1 MEVIKILGQANPQ
14 TTEEILYIVPANKG
28 CVISQLNIVNR
39 DYYDATINIKIGS
52 AENIEYNPE
61 ITWVEQDMLIYSK
74 CSSQRLKGITLAAG
88 DIVQITS
95 STDFISFSLFGSE
108 FDQNFSYDGDNGNGD
123 YGYGYGEIVG

>member
-1 MEVIKILGQANPQ
+1 MEVIKILGQANPSS
-14 TTEEILYIVPANKG
+14 TTEIIYIVPENKG
-28 CVISQLNIVNR
+28 CVISQLNIVN
-39 DYYDATINIKIGS
+39 S
-52 AENIEYNPE
+52 EFNPE

-108 FDQNFSYDGDNGNGD
+108 FDQNFSYTGDGGGGD
-123 YGYGYGEIVG
+123 YGYGY

>member
-1 MEVIKILGQANPQ
+1 MEVIKILGQAAPAIP
-14 TTEEILYIVPANKG
+14 EAGSASEILYIVPENKG

-39 DYYDATINIKIGS
+39 DYYDATISIQIGS
-52 AENIEYNPE
+52 SENIEFNPE

-95 STDFISFSLFGSE
+95 STDIISFSLFGSE
-108 FDQNFSYDGDNGNGD
+108 FDQNFSYTGDGGGGD
-123 YGYGYGEIVG
+123 YGYGY

>member
-1 MEVIKILGQANPQ
+1 MEVIKILGQANPSS
-14 TTEEILYIVPANKG
+14 TTEIIYIVPESKG

-39 DYYDATINIKIGS
+39 DYYDATISIQIGS
-52 AENIEYNPE
+52 SENIEFNPE

-95 STDFISFSLFGSE
+95 STDSISFSLFGSE
-108 FDQNFSYDGDNGNGD
+108 FDQNFSYTGDGGGGD
-123 YGYGYGEIVG
+123 YGYGY